1 MRLIAVE
8 SGRGYHLVVCKACGW
23 RRMLATETA
32 VVRLAAE
39 HLSDVHDEAKRGSN
53 LKSKRKTRGTV
64 ALPNVREVP
73 DACA

>member
-1 MRLIAVE
+1 
-8 SGRGYHLVVCKACGW
+8 
-23 RRMLATETA
+23 MLATETA